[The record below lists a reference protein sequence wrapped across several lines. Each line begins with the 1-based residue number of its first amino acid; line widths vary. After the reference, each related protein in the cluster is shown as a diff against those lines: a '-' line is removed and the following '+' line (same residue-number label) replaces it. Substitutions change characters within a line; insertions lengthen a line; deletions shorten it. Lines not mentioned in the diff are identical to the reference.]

1 MKRYFIL
8 LSIAL
13 TAVGARADASKN
25 CQSFDDPD
33 RQIRS
38 CTLVIQRQQDFAVAD
53 ATTAYLR
60 RGEAYLAKRDYEL
73 AIADFTMAITL
84 NPTNVQAYAARAR
97 AHFLSLNIEAA
108 ETDSKNAIERA
119 PSPGASDF
127 TWSMTYTGE

>member
-13 TAVGARADASKN
+13 TAAGARADASKN
-25 CQSFDDPD
+25 CQSLEDPD

-38 CTLVIQRQQDFAVAD
+38 CTLVIERHQDFASTD

-60 RGEAYLAKRDYEL
+60 RGEAYLAKRDYEP

-84 NPTNVQAYAARAR
+84 NPRDAQAYAARAR
-97 AHFLSLNIEAA
+97 AHFLSLDIDAA

-119 PSPGASDF
+119 PSPDASDLN
-127 TWSMTYTGE
+127 WSMTYTAE